1 MLGIKRLDMFMLR
14 QFLPLFAMTFLICT
28 FIVLMQF
35 MWLHLQDLV
44 GKGVGAAVLGELFF
58 YASLTMVPMALPLA
72 VLLASLMT
80 FGNIGESLE
89 LTAMKAGG
97 ISLFRV
103 MRPLIV
109 LMVFVAIGAF
119 FFQNDVLPMA
129 QPRMWTIL
137 KSIRQKTPELDITE
151 GEFNYQLPNINIYVE
166 NKNRQTGVLH
176 DVMIYDTRQGFER
189 SRVIMADSATLE
201 MSADNSRLYI
211 DLFNGELFEN
221 LREGSGSRSV
231 RDQLYRRELFDHK
244 MITVAFDVNLEM
256 MDNNDMASLYIGKNV
271 SALRHSIDSINAGI
285 DSVGA
290 VYGRELAT
298 ARLIGIDYDSIPAEL
313 RAPDAHAVKVFDSD
327 SLRNSMTSSAR
338 RRYIQSARMSI
349 EQKRMQYMARS
360 YQMADQLKVLRRHGI
375 ELHRKFTL
383 SLACLVFFFI
393 GAPLGAIIRKGGLGT
408 PLVISVFLF
417 IFYYIIDNT
426 GNRMAKDGSVYVWHG
441 MWLSSAVLLPLGIFV
456 TYKAVHDSAVF
467 NLDSY
472 LRIWRTLF
480 GRSVRSLQVK
490 EVVIED
496 FSAERATLMLDELN
510 AACGSFLAA
519 YPKVCGYGAYWGGGI
534 ASAAVT
540 ALSAELEHTVS
551 YLSNCSS
558 QLVLDKVS
566 SLPLL
571 ENMRIMHPVP
581 GLIANLCKWFAPVGL
596 PVWLLSLP
604 WQRRL
609 LRRVAAIRTI
619 IPEIQTVLN
628 HGQYKA

>member
-35 MWLHLQDLV
+35 MWMHLQDLV
-44 GKGVGAAVLGELFF
+44 GKGVGAGVLGELFF
-58 YASLTMVPMALPLA
+58 YAALTMVPMALPLA

-166 NKNRQTGVLH
+166 RKNRQTGVLH
-176 DVMIYDTRQGFER
+176 EVMIYDTRQGFER

-201 MSADNSRLYI
+201 MSADNSRLYL

-256 MDNNDMASLYIGKNV
+256 MDNNDMASLYIGKDV
-271 SALRHSIDSINAGI
+271 SALRHSIDSINANI

-298 ARLIGIDYDSIPAEL
+298 TRLIGLDYDSIPADM
-313 RAPDAHAVKVFDSD
+313 RAPGAHAVKVFDSD
-327 SLRNSMTSSAR
+327 SLRNSMGVSAK
-338 RRYIQSARMSI
+338 RRYIRSARMSI
-349 EQKRMQYMARS
+349 EQKRLQYMARS

-426 GNRMAKDGSVYVWHG
+426 GNRMAKEGSVYVWHG

-456 TYKAVHDSAVF
+456 TYKAVHDSSVF

-472 LRIWRTLF
+472 LRIWRMLF
-480 GRSVRSLQVK
+480 GRNVRSLQVK

-496 FSAERATLMLDELN
+496 FSPVQADRMLAGLDAT
-510 AACGSFLAA
+510 CGAFLAA
-519 YPKVCGYGAYWGGGI
+519 YPRVCGYGAYWRGGI

-540 ALSAELEHTVS
+540 ALSADLEHTVS
-551 YLSNCSS
+551 YLSNCRS
-558 QLVLDKVS
+558 QRVLDKVS
-566 SLPLL
+566 SLPVL
-571 ENMRIMHPVP
+571 ENLRIIHPAP
-581 GLIANLCKWFAPVGL
+581 GLIARLCKWVVPVGGA
-596 PVWLLSLP
+596 VWLLSLP

-609 LRRVAAIRTI
+609 LRRVAAIRKL
-619 IPEIQTVLN
+619 IPEIQTVLQQ
-628 HGQYKA
+628 HG